1 VHDNEQQEP
10 TAVFDADESRQ
21 FREAAAA
28 YGETSEVAA
37 IAEREVV
44 DKLRALSEA
53 SKEGLA
59 VSEGGL
65 RGWKPMRAGL
75 IAGRMMSLR
84 DAHRA
89 AADAYGD
96 QAEALGQ
103 LNKVLCE
110 LKEKVEKNDLQ
121 G

>member
-1 VHDNEQQEP
+1 
-10 TAVFDADESRQ
+10 
-21 FREAAAA
+21 
-28 YGETSEVAA
+28 
-37 IAEREVV
+37 
-44 DKLRALSEA
+44 
-53 SKEGLA
+53 
-59 VSEGGL
+59 
-65 RGWKPMRAGL
+65 
-75 IAGRMMSLR
+75 LR